1 MLCKILIEMKKKKN
15 AVNINTKIIE
25 RKKENY
31 SHYRNDIIISK
42 LFDPYF
48 ETDDNILTEIIINNE
63 IISKIKKNKKLKG
76 KK

>member
-1 MLCKILIEMKKKKN
+1 MKKKNN
-15 AVNINTKIIE
+15 AVNINRKIIE

-63 IISKIKKNKKLKG
+63 MKSKIKKNKKSKG